1 MIKIKK
7 VSAALILAGLS
18 VASLPAFSM
27 PVLSTELIQ
36 NGGFESF
43 GNDVYSIT
51 AWNTAEDGI
60 LGSVLVENDSATDAS
75 GRNTVGAAS
84 GSYYG
89 LLDSAAPSNQ
99 ALYQTFNTG
108 AVSSATLSFQM
119 FINNQSSNGTQIHA
133 SGLDYT
139 TGGSFDSNQHV
150 RVDLLSAGASAFS
163 TNSAD
168 ILQSLYLGGSNG
180 SSVIGGDVANPYL
193 SYSFN
198 LSSILAT
205 GGAYT
210 LRFASVTNDAQMQF
224 GIDNVSLSVTPVPEP
239 ETYAMFL
246 AGLGLMGFVARR
258 RNKA

>member
-7 VSAALILAGLS
+7 ITTALMLVGLS
-18 VASLPAFSM
+18 AASLPSFSA
-27 PVLSTELIQ
+27 ELIQ
-36 NGGFESF
+36 NGGFESH
-43 GNDVYSIT
+43 GADVYSINS
-51 AWNTAEDGI
+51 WNTAEDGI
-60 LGSVLVENDSATDAS
+60 LGSVLVENDTVTDAS

-84 GSYYG
+84 GNYYG

-108 AVSSATLSFQM
+108 AVSAATLTFQM
-119 FINNQSSNGTQIHA
+119 FVNNQSTNHNNNGTQINA
-133 SGLDYT
+133 AGLDYT

-150 RVDLLSAGASAFS
+150 RVDLLSAGANVFS

-180 SSVIGGDVANPYL
+180 NSVIGGDIANPYL

-198 LSSILAT
+198 LSNTLAA
-205 GGAYT
+205 GGSYT
-210 LRFASVTNDAQMQF
+210 LRFSSVTNEGQMQL

-239 ETYAMFL
+239 DTYAML
-246 AGLGLMGFVARR
+246 LSGLGLMGFVVRR
-258 RNKA
+258 RTKA